1 LQKEEITAT
10 TRLSWLVTYYKL
22 YVIYPNFGDCS
33 TVSFGKAYSE
43 NLDRMTNAA
52 IDSGI
57 AISTAIWFSKH
68 GFMKFTVNI

>member
-10 TRLSWLVTYYKL
+10 TRLSWLATYYKS
-22 YVIYPNFGDCS
+22 YVIHPIFGDCWK
-33 TVSFGKAYSE
+33 VAFGKAYSE

-57 AISTAIWFSKH
+57 VILTAIWFSKQS
-68 GFMKFTVNI
+68 FMKFTLNI